1 MKEKIL
7 IVEDDPVHMRL
18 IEMTLKVKDYTLL
31 KAASGEEALEL
42 AARDKPD
49 LVIMDI
55 HLPKMNGFEVT
66 RKLRENP
73 AFSHTPIIA
82 LTANAMKEDIE
93 RVIASGGDAYSTKP
107 INTRELPE
115 VIAEMLSGQK

>member
-7 IVEDDPVHMRL
+7 IVEDNPVHMRL
-18 IEMTLKVKDYTLL
+18 IEMTLKAKDYTLL

-73 AFSHTPIIA
+73 AFSHIPIIA
-82 LTANAMKEDIE
+82 ITANAMKEDRE
-93 RVIASGGDAYSTKP
+93 RVIKSGGDAY
-107 INTRELPE
+107 
-115 VIAEMLSGQK
+115 